1 MGRVFQV
8 EEPSSK
14 TLVGTVL
21 GVERSNQAMWPER
34 REHVREW
41 QEMEVERK
49 PGARPWGPVGPD
61 KDTGFYSV

>member
-1 MGRVFQV
+1 
-8 EEPSSK
+8 
-14 TLVGTVL
+14 
-21 GVERSNQAMWPER
+21 MWPER